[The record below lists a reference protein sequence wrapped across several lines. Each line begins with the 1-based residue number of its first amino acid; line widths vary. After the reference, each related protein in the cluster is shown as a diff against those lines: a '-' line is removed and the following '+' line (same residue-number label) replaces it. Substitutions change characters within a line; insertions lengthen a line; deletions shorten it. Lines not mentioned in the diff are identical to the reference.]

1 MIPGRFRG
9 LILDTGEAM
18 ERFTLAHAEEACRL
32 IGVDLTNEAFD
43 ASDVLAG
50 MLVELEHGTRT
61 PELDVTGDD
70 ATATAKIALA
80 HLREFP
86 DYYERLERMEALGAA
101 AWAVAEEGELGIV

>member
-1 MIPGRFRG
+1 
-9 LILDTGEAM
+9 M
-18 ERFTLAHAEEACRL
+18 ERFTLTDAEEACRL
-32 IGVDLTNEAFD
+32 IGIDLTDEAFD

-70 ATATAKIALA
+70 AMATAKIAVA

-86 DYYERLERMEALGAA
+86 DYYERLERMEALGSA
-101 AWAVAEEGELGIV
+101 AWAVAEEDELGIV